1 MNGKRIGEIDY
12 LKCVSILLMIAFHLV
27 FFSEKYPLAKQWV
40 YTFHMPVF
48 LILSGYLM
56 QIEKRPSEFLR
67 AMAWIFVPY
76 MVMETGYVVMSAVL
90 PVRDKVDCL
99 SVGLM
104 LEKLFL
110 HPMGPYWYLHTY
122 LLCGLIYYGVF
133 HWAEKMR
140 LVSRLV
146 VLGTGYAVLADA
158 CQLVSLPNALYF
170 LAGVALRRSGMTF
183 TSFFCPS
190 VWALIPL
197 VWLSADMANLN
208 RFTFGGGAIVYLV
221 ASVLLSLYTVIPAGI
236 RRVSDY
242 VGRHTLVL
250 LVFSPVFTML
260 SKGLVPLFMFDE
272 TGFCFLFVAMILTV
286 TGSFGIAWCIDRV
299 GVSPYFWGKKQM
311 LQPFHPK

>member
-12 LKCVSILLMIAFHLV
+12 LKCVCILLMIAFHLV

-76 MVMETGYVVMSAVL
+76 MVMETGYVAMSAVL

-170 LAGVALRRSGMTF
+170 LAIFFLSFCMGIDPFGVAECRYGESESFHFGGCCHCVPCGECTLEPLYGYTCWYQACFRLCREAYAGIVGLLSCVYYAFERIGTIVYVRR
-183 TSFFCPS
+183 
-190 VWALIPL
+190 
-197 VWLSADMANLN
+197 N
-208 RFTFGGGAIVYLV
+208 RFLFSFRGDDINGDRLIWYSLVY
-221 ASVLLSLYTVIPAGI
+221 
-236 RRVSDY
+236 
-242 VGRHTLVL
+242 
-250 LVFSPVFTML
+250 
-260 SKGLVPLFMFDE
+260 
-272 TGFCFLFVAMILTV
+272 
-286 TGSFGIAWCIDRV
+286 
-299 GVSPYFWGKKQM
+299 
-311 LQPFHPK
+311 